1 MSNTMKFECSICGCE
16 FVVSNKKAEHMV
28 DHVDPAEWI
37 CKECNTMMDGPEP
50 SSFEEFYK

>member
-16 FVVSNKKAEHMV
+16 FEVSNKKAEYMV

-37 CKECNTMMDGPEP
+37 CSSCDQMMDGPEP
-50 SSFEEFYK
+50 TTFEEFYK